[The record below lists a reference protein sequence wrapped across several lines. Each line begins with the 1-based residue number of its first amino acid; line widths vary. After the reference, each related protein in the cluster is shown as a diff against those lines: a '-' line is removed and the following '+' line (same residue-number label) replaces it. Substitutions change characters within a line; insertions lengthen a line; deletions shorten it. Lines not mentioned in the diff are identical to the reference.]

1 MIRCYHRGRVRALVV
16 LRLIPLL
23 LILAGGAA
31 RADEL
36 TTIAVIPL
44 AAEQRLAIY
53 GAPVASELA
62 TALRSAGRDVVLVN
76 DVAVV
81 PARAWLV
88 VDGRLV
94 ASGKAVSIELRI
106 RDPERAIDVTRLA
119 VQAPRLD
126 AIDAAT
132 ATIAAQLVA
141 AIATADEA
149 RLRAQTPR
157 PLPPPPI
164 DPPPGPAPVL
174 RPPPPPPIDPRPT
187 ARVIVRGKALH
198 DRAGVALDVPALVR
212 PSMARLAHRLGYRV
226 IDDGDAAL
234 ELTVE
239 LTSVA
244 AGFEGAVPIGRGR
257 ARVQVSRAGQ
267 LVFDRKVRT
276 DTVVG
281 SRGDRVD
288 TVVRLI
294 AAQAADVVLPRL
306 REQLGVA
313 R

>member
-1 MIRCYHRGRVRALVV
+1 MIRCYHRARVRALVV
-16 LRLIPLL
+16 LRMIPLL
-23 LILAGGAA
+23 CLFAASAA

-44 AAEQRLAIY
+44 VAEQRLAIY

-62 TALRSAGRDVVLVN
+62 TALRDAGRDVVLVS

-94 ASGKAVSIELRI
+94 ATGKAVSIELRI
-106 RDPERAIDVTRLA
+106 RDPEHAVDVARLA
-119 VQAPRLD
+119 AQAPRLE
-126 AIDAAT
+126 AIDTAT
-132 ATIAAQLVA
+132 AAIATQLVA
-141 AIATADEA
+141 AIAEAEAA

-157 PLPPPPI
+157 PPPVTP
-164 DPPPGPAPVL
+164 DPPPDGPAPVV

-187 ARVIVRGKALH
+187 ARVIVRGRALH
-198 DRAGVALDVPALVR
+198 DRAGAALDVPALVR
-212 PSMARLAHRLGYRV
+212 PAMARLANRLGYRV
-226 IDDGDAAL
+226 VDDGAAAL
-234 ELTVE
+234 EVTVE
-239 LTSVA
+239 LTWVA

-257 ARVQVSRAGQ
+257 ARVQVSRDAQ

-276 DTVVG
+276 DTVIG

-306 REQLGVA
+306 REQLGAA